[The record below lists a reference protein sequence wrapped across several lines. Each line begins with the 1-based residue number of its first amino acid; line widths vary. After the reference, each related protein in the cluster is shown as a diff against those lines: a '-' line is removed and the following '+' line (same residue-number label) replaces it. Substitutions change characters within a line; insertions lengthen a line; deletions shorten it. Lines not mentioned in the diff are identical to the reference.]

1 MGVATAGVGMLPT
14 YASAGI
20 VAPILLVI
28 LRLAQGLALGGEY
41 DGAASY
47 VAEHSPPGK
56 CGVYTSFIPA
66 SVVGRFIL
74 SLIVVLVSGAF
85 VDQQQWERGGWRIPF
100 LFSLLLLG
108 ISLWIR
114 LKLKESP
121 IFQAMKTAGETARNP
136 LKESF
141 STWANPK
148 MVLLALFG
156 CAAGLTVDRKSV
168 VKG

>member
-1 MGVATAGVGMLPT
+1 MIRRP
-14 YASAGI
+14 
-20 VAPILLVI
+20 PISTRTDTLFPYTTLF
-28 LRLAQGLALGGEY
+28 RSGF
-41 DGAASY
+41 
-47 VAEHSPPGK
+47 
-56 CGVYTSFIPA
+56 YTSFIQA
-66 SVVGRFIL
+66 SVVGCFIL

-85 VDQQQWERGGWRIPF
+85 VDQQQWESWGWRIPF

-141 STWANPK
+141 
-148 MVLLALFG
+148 
-156 CAAGLTVDRKSV
+156 
-168 VKG
+168 